1 MKIILIGGK
10 ANTGKDSTAEYIDE
24 YYRSRGLDV
33 VNIQIAYYI
42 KMYAKEIA
50 KWDGDNET
58 KPRQLLQDLGT
69 ELIRKQ
75 IDEYFFIK
83 RILQDIDIYSRYFDV
98 ITISDGRLPEEFASV
113 KVAYPETVTVH
124 VTRPDYNSSLTK
136 DQKAHVTEALV
147 DEIEYDYEIVNDG
160 TLEDLEKKAIELGQ
174 LIEKETRFERH
185 VVKRPI
191 VKEKK

>member
-10 ANTGKDSTAEYIDE
+10 ANSGKDSTAEYIDE

-83 RILQDIDIYSRYFDV
+83 RILQDIDVYSRYFDV
-98 ITISDGRLPEEFASV
+98 ITISDGRMPEEFEEI
-113 KVAYPETVTVH
+113 KKAYPETISLH
-124 VTRPDYNSSLTK
+124 ITRPGYVSHLTK
-136 DQKAHVTEALV
+136 GQKAHLTETLV
-147 DEIEYDYEIVNDG
+147 DEINYDYEIVNDG
-160 TLEDLEKKAIELGQ
+160 TLEDLEKKATKFCKEIDKV
-174 LIEKETRFERH
+174 EKYNRKVEKRM
-185 VVKRPI
+185 VVK
-191 VKEKK
+191 EN

>member
-1 MKIILIGGK
+1 MKIILLGGK
-10 ANTGKDSTAEYIDE
+10 ANSGKDSTAEFIDD

-33 VNIQIAYYI
+33 VNIQIAFYM

-75 IDEYFFIK
+75 IDQYFFIK
-83 RILQDIDIYSRYFDV
+83 RIIQDIDIYSRYFDV
-98 ITISDGRLPEEFASV
+98 ITISDGRLPEEFASI
-113 KVAYPETVTVH
+113 KLAYPETVTVH
-124 VTRPDYNSSLTK
+124 VTRPGYESKLTK
-136 DQKAHVTEALV
+136 NQKAHVTEALV
-147 DEIEYDYEIVNDG
+147 DDIEYDLEIVNDG
-160 TLEDLEKKAIELGQ
+160 TIEDLQKKSIELVQ
-174 LIEKETRFERH
+174 EIEKNTNFERH

-191 VKEKK
+191 VKE